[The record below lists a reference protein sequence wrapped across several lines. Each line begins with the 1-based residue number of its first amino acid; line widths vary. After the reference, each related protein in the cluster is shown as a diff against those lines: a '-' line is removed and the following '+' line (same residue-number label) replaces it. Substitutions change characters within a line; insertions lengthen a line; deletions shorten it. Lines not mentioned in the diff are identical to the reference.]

1 MPLEIC
7 PIPVADSPHADPSRP
22 IQLLPGEVVHSIAAG
37 EVIDSLAAAVR
48 ELVENALDAGASH
61 ITVALWPEQ
70 GQVQVADNGIAMAL
84 DDLHQAAIPHSTSKI
99 RTQID
104 LWQVHSLGFRGE
116 ALHSLAQ
123 VAQLEICSRPSG
135 DRSGWRVAYSA
146 QGEPLATAP
155 VAMAP
160 GSVVTL
166 THLFDRWPARRQRLP
181 AISRQLTQVQRVLYH
196 CALAYPTVT
205 WAAQLNDR
213 PWLALTPSATARG
226 LVPQMVRSIADV
238 DLHEGWQAVPW
249 AEENTDV
256 DAGIYGLIGLPDRC
270 HRPRPDW
277 VKVAVNGRLVT
288 VPELEQCILQAFR
301 HTLPRH
307 RYPLAFIHLTAPPG
321 DIDWNRRPD
330 KSTLYL
336 HQLDAWVKLCQS
348 HVEALLSQNA
358 ASLPDSNQPHR
369 VTQLLKTAEPGAAYG
384 PASDLS
390 DALPY
395 RDRPGRLQAIAQV
408 HNRYILAEQTDGLCL
423 IEQHIAHER
432 VLYERLQDQW
442 RLVPLT
448 TPVVLEGL
456 SEKQLQQLHQLGLT
470 PEEFGPSRWAIR
482 QAPAPLRD
490 RDDLPHA
497 LLELSLGGNLDT
509 AQVAIACRTAIR
521 NGTPLDLVTMQTL
534 LDDWQRTRNPRT
546 CPHGRP
552 ICLTLSETSLA
563 RFFRRSWVV
572 GKSHG
577 I

>member
-1 MPLEIC
+1 MV
-7 PIPVADSPHADPSRP
+7 PIPAVDSPHTGPSRP
-22 IQLLPGEVVHSIAAG
+22 IQPLPGDVVHSIAAG

-48 ELVENALDAGASH
+48 ELIENALDARATH

-70 GQVQVADNGIAMAL
+70 GRVQVADNGIGMAL
-84 DDLHQAAIPHSTSKI
+84 ENLHRAAIPHSTSKI
-99 RTQID
+99 RTQAD
-104 LWQVHSLGFRGE
+104 LWQVQSLGFRGE

-123 VAQLEICSRPSG
+123 VAQLEICSRPSS
-135 DRSGWRVAYSA
+135 DESGWRVTYSA
-146 QGEPLATAP
+146 QGEPLTTAP

-160 GSVVTL
+160 GSIVTL
-166 THLFDRWPARRQRLP
+166 TNLFAQWPARRQRLP
-181 AISRQLTQVQRVLYH
+181 AIPRQLAQVQRVIHH
-196 CALAYPTVT
+196 CALAQPTAT

-213 PWLALTPSATARG
+213 PWLALTPSPTARG
-226 LVPQMVRSIADV
+226 LVPQLVRAIAEV
-238 DLHEGWQAVPW
+238 DLHEGWQAVSSTSEIDL
-249 AEENTDV
+249 AT
-256 DAGIYGLIGLPDRC
+256 GIYGLIGLPDRC
-270 HRPRPDW
+270 HRPRLDW

-288 VPELEQCILQAFR
+288 VPELEQGILQAFR

-307 RYPLAFIHLTAPPG
+307 RYPLAFIHLTVAPS

-336 HQLDAWVKLCQS
+336 HRLDDWVMHCQ
-348 HVEALLSQNA
+348 HHIKALLGQQETTLSDGSQ
-358 ASLPDSNQPHR
+358 QR
-369 VTQLLKTAEPGAAYG
+369 VTQLLKTAEPGGIYG
-384 PASDLS
+384 PGGDLS

-408 HNRYILAEQTDGLCL
+408 HNRYVLAEQPDGLCL

-448 TPVVLEGL
+448 TPIVLEGL
-456 SEKQLQQLHQLGLT
+456 NEKQLEQFQRLDLA
-470 PEEFGPSRWAIR
+470 PEEFGPNRWAIR
-482 QAPAPLRD
+482 QAPEPLCD
-490 RDDLPHA
+490 RDDLPDA
-497 LLELSLGGNLDT
+497 LLELSLGGSLDT

-521 NGTPLDLVTMQTL
+521 NGTPLDLPTMQTL